1 MKDNYFNEF
10 IAPSLR
16 NQVLFRKPTF
26 DEVYEMLV
34 NKKSLICEDVFK
46 LNIFEKF
53 YDKIKIYRSIF
64 FCFGQWVRITV

>member
-26 DEVYEMLV
+26 DEVYEMLM

-46 LNIFEKF
+46 LNIF
-53 YDKIKIYRSIF
+53 
-64 FCFGQWVRITV
+64 

>member
-1 MKDNYFNEF
+1 MWIFKENRLMKDNYFNEF

-26 DEVYEMLV
+26 DEVYEMLM

-46 LNIFEKF
+46 LNK
-53 YDKIKIYRSIF
+53 KH
-64 FCFGQWVRITV
+64 